1 MDKRLHTW
9 LSLALAALLL
19 AGCGSS
25 TTPVK
30 PVIQPPATLAPTTP
44 PPATQPPAVQ
54 PSPTAA
60 PTSAP
65 AATQPSPA
73 ATPTPPAAAGK
84 DTAVTLTWWGQS
96 TFVLTASTGLKALL
110 DPTGSGTGYKIP
122 TQDGIDLVTAS
133 HEHSD
138 HNAVNL
144 ASGSPQVLKGLAGSD
159 WAKIDQTVK
168 GVKIHTVGTYH
179 DDSNGSA
186 RGKNAIFVFDI
197 GGLRVAHFG
206 DLGHKLSPE
215 QVTALGKVD
224 VALIPVGGYYTIDA
238 KTAAEVIV
246 QVNPRVVVPMHY
258 KTPDLAASLSGVLK
272 PVDDFLKG
280 MEGKAV
286 VQETG
291 QTTTIS
297 AAKLPEKL
305 TILVMKYK

>member
-1 MDKRLHTW
+1 M
-9 LSLALAALLL
+9 
-19 AGCGSS
+19 
-25 TTPVK
+25 
-30 PVIQPPATLAPTTP
+30 
-44 PPATQPPAVQ
+44 
-54 PSPTAA
+54 
-60 PTSAP
+60 
-65 AATQPSPA
+65 
-73 ATPTPPAAAGK
+73 
-84 DTAVTLTWWGQS
+84 
-96 TFVLTASTGLKALL
+96 LTASTGLKALL